1 MVDGS
6 ALLMAP
12 LFGAW
17 ASGFW
22 SAERGTNLLDSG
34 APFYDCYPCA
44 DGGWVAVAAIESP
57 FFAALLEG
65 LGLDASDLG
74 DQHDRSRWPELRA
87 ALAARFASLPRDE
100 WAARFAG
107 VDACVSPVLD
117 MGEAPVH
124 PHAVARHA
132 FVDVDGVAQPAPSP
146 RFDRTP
152 AGPVEPACAGD
163 DPVEVLGA
171 WGVDEAR
178 VRVLAADGA
187 LG

>member
-1 MVDGS
+1 
-6 ALLMAP
+6 
-12 LFGAW
+12 
-17 ASGFW
+17 
-22 SAERGTNLLDSG
+22 
-34 APFYDCYPCA
+34 
-44 DGGWVAVAAIESP
+44 
-57 FFAALLEG
+57 
-65 LGLDASDLG
+65 
-74 DQHDRSRWPELRA
+74 
-87 ALAARFASLPRDE
+87 
-100 WAARFAG
+100 
-107 VDACVSPVLD
+107 VSPVLD